1 MTQSTLMWAAFAAV
15 VVVMLA
21 LDLKV
26 FHRLAHEIKLTEA
39 VVWSGIWVT
48 LSLAFA
54 YGVFLELGHEAAM
67 KFLTGYLIEKA
78 LSMDNLFVF
87 LIIFSYFGVPLE
99 YQHKVLFWGIIGA
112 LLFRAMFIAAG
123 VTLIGMF
130 SWTIYALGAFL
141 IFTGIK
147 LAFEKDRE
155 FHPETNVGIR
165 LFRRFFPVTRDYEG
179 DRFFIPR
186 NGLLTATPLFIAL
199 IVIETTDIVFATD
212 SIPAILGITTDT
224 FLVYSSNI
232 FAILG
237 LRAMYFVL
245 AGVMRMFRFMHYG
258 LSIILVFVGV
268 KMVTANWLHMSVAL
282 ELCIVCALLLLSIA
296 MSVLL
301 PEKKVLP
308 SE

>member
-212 SIPAILGITTDT
+212 SIPAILG
-224 FLVYSSNI
+224 
-232 FAILG
+232 